1 MGAKCIL
8 TGVMKP
14 LLSRL
19 SLLTLISIS
28 SNAYGQAEVH
38 NQTLTTD
45 NSIVTRVLGDERYVT
60 LAGANDFAGSLTYN
74 GAQTYNTTSFT
85 YGAGAAEAHRNALG
99 LGVLATVT
107 PEANV
112 AAALAIPPGTSGSV
126 LLQNG
131 TLGNPSAG
139 SISLANISLSGTKA
153 QHDAS
158 VSDGS
163 YVWQGGLASVDT
175 LKVTSVAQDNM
186 LVSPTPAMTTGQKN
200 TALGV
205 GAFGESDTGS
215 ENTAIGYLAAG
226 KVKGL
231 GGSPLLSGALNT
243 AVGAYSLAN
252 ATNCVANTTFGQK
265 SGTSI
270 TTGSY
275 NTAVGKSCF
284 SNNFTSNN
292 GVYVGASTAEFADH
306 TGQNNVGVGRWALQY
321 LSGSAANNTAL
332 GTNSMAATSGAK
344 ATGSNNTG
352 IGNDTLKV
360 ITTASQNVAAG
371 AQGLGKL
378 TTGGSN
384 VAVGFQALYN
394 TTATASSTAV
404 GNQAGINATG
414 QQNVSVGASSGPNA
428 GAEYNTSLGNFAGNG
443 NTGQYNIFLGYK
455 SNEGAPA
462 ATNNSFIVG
471 SDSGII
477 ATMWLGRGMQSATPG
492 AANIRATR
500 GLGTNITGADLTIGG
515 GAGTGTG
522 TGGKLAVV
530 AATSGSSGSTSN
542 PAVRVAEFD
551 GEIIPG
557 QTGLSLR
564 DSTGTLH
571 RVMVGPPDSGGPGQ
585 RLLTIPN

>member
-1 MGAKCIL
+1 
-8 TGVMKP
+8 MKP
-14 LLSRL
+14 LLSLL
-19 SLLTLISIS
+19 SLLTPISIS
-28 SNAYGQAEVH
+28 ISATASGQSEVY
-38 NQTLTTD
+38 NQTLTTAD
-45 NSIVTRVLGDERYVT
+45 SIVTRDLGDARYGT
-60 LAGANDFAGSLTYN
+60 LAGANAFAGSLTYS
-74 GAQTYNTTSFT
+74 GPQTYNTTSFT
-85 YGAGAAEAHRNALG
+85 YGAGAAAAQRSALG
-99 LGVLATVT
+99 LGLLATVT
-107 PEANV
+107 PGTDV
-112 AAALAIPPGTSGSV
+112 ATALAIPPGTSGSV

-139 SISLANISLSGTKA
+139 AISLGNVSLSGTKA

-158 VSDGS
+158 VSDGL

-175 LKVTSVAQDNM
+175 LKITSVVQDNM

-205 GAFGESDTGS
+205 GALAELDTGS
-215 ENTAIGYLAAG
+215 ENTAMGYSAGG

-231 GGSPLLSGALNT
+231 GGNPLLSGALNT
-243 AVGAYSLAN
+243 AFGAYSLAN

-275 NTAVGKSCF
+275 NTAAGKSCF

-292 GVYVGASTAEFADH
+292 GAYYGASCAEFADH
-306 TGQNNVGVGRWALQY
+306 TGQNNVGYGRWSLQY

-352 IGNDTLKV
+352 IGNDSLKFT
-360 ITTASQNVAAG
+360 TTASQNVAVG
-371 AQGLGKL
+371 AQALGKI

-384 VAVGFQALYN
+384 VAAGFQALYN
-394 TTATASSTAV
+394 TTVSAGSTAI
-404 GNQAGINATG
+404 GNQAGLNATG

-462 ATNNSFIVG
+462 ATYNTMIVG
-471 SDSGII
+471 SDTGKIS
-477 ATMWLGRGMQSATPG
+477 TMWIGRGMQSATPET
-492 AANIRATR
+492 ANIRATR
-500 GLGTNITGADLTIGG
+500 GLGSNITGADLTIGG

-522 TGGKLAVV
+522 AGGKLAVM
-530 AATSGSSGSTSN
+530 AATSGSSGATTN
-542 PAVRVAEFD
+542 PMVRVVEFD
-551 GEIIPG
+551 AEIISG

-564 DSTGTLH
+564 DSTGTIK
-571 RVMVGPPDSGGPGQ
+571 RVMVGAPDSGGPGQ